1 MSRKVL
7 ALAAL
12 GAVLVAGLWYVA
24 LWKPQSARLSAAHA
38 REETAAGQNQQL
50 RLAVARLQ
58 AAGDEAPEL
67 TSQLE
72 RLRVAVPDRPDLA
85 QFLLDAPD
93 AASAAGLDYL
103 SVSPSPPAEPEGGGP
118 AEIAVAM
125 ELNGGY
131 FQVLDFLNRLA
142 ELPRIVVVDGVS
154 LSAAEEDA
162 IGAPELTLTIAGRL
176 FVTAVPEGAGALA
189 GTGTGAAGT
198 GDQPA
203 GDEQASGDGSGDR

>member
-1 MSRKVL
+1 MSRKVI
-7 ALAAL
+7 AVAAL
-12 GAVLVAGLWYVA
+12 GAVLILGLWYVA
-24 LWKPQSARLSAAHA
+24 LWKPQSGRLSAAHA
-38 REETAAGQNQQL
+38 REETAARQNQQL

-58 AAGDEAPEL
+58 AAGDQAPEL

-72 RLRVAVPDRPDLA
+72 RLRVAVPDGPDLA
-85 QFLLDAPD
+85 QFLLDAQD

-103 SVSPSPPAEPEGGGP
+103 SVSPSPPSEPEGGGP

-154 LSAAEEDA
+154 LTAGEEDGV
-162 IGAPELTLTIAGRL
+162 GAPDLTLTIAGRL
-176 FVTAVPEGAGALA
+176 FVTSVPEGSGALA
-189 GTGTGAAGT
+189 GTSAGAAGD
-198 GDQPA
+198 GQQPA
-203 GDEQASGDGSGDR
+203 GDVQASGAGCDR